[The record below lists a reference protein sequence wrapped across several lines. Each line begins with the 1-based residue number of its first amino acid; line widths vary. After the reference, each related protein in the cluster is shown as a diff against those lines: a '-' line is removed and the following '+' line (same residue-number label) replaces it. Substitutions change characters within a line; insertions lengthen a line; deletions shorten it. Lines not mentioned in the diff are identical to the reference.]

1 MPTRSKASS
10 GPPSPSA
17 ATACPHRCRR
27 TAFEVAF
34 LTRLQQRLV
43 AARRSG

>member
-1 MPTRSKASS
+1 M
-10 GPPSPSA
+10 
-17 ATACPHRCRR
+17 
-27 TAFEVAF
+27 AF

>member
-1 MPTRSKASS
+1 K
-10 GPPSPSA
+10 
-17 ATACPHRCRR
+17 

>member
-1 MPTRSKASS
+1 QK
-10 GPPSPSA
+10 
-17 ATACPHRCRR
+17 

-43 AARRSG
+43 ADRRSG